1 MKIITWNIQH
11 GGGKRI
17 SSILKV
23 LELNSGCDVFI
34 LTEFRTNGNGH
45 KIQDTLNSLGFRYSV
60 YQETDSNKNKV
71 FIASKIEFSSNYFP
85 QLMEHEHRIIEV
97 LFKETSIGVGKLKIY
112 GCYFPQKDE
121 KKHLF
126 ELLIHKIRTTECDV
140 MVLGDLNTGKHKID
154 ELGETFYQSDYMDD
168 FEDFRMTDAFRH
180 LHGDKR
186 EFSWFSSY
194 GNGFRIDHIFVSS
207 GLKKH
212 IKDCYY
218 THSHRED
225 KFSDHSMMT
234 LELVNEERVST
245 KQ

>member
-23 LELNSGCDVFI
+23 LELNSDCDVFI
-34 LTEFRTNGNGH
+34 LTEFRTNSNGQ
-45 KIQDTLNSLGFRYSV
+45 KIQDTLSSLSFRYSI
-60 YQETDSNKNKV
+60 YHETDSKRNKV
-71 FIASKIEFSSNYFP
+71 FLASKTEFDSHYFP
-85 QLMEHEHRIIEV
+85 QLIEHEHRILKI
-97 LFKETSIGVGKLKIY
+97 FFNPIRIGGGKLLVY
-112 GCYFPQKDE
+112 GCYFPQKNE

-126 ELLIHKIRTTECDV
+126 EYLIREISTTECDV
-140 MVLGDLNTGKHKID
+140 MILGDLNTGKHKID
-154 ELGETFYQSDYMDD
+154 ELGKTFYQSNYMDE
-168 FEDFRMTDAFRH
+168 FEYNRMTDVFRH
-180 LHGDKR
+180 LHGEKR
-186 EFSWFSSY
+186 EYSWFSNS

-234 LELVNEERVST
+234 IELE
-245 KQ
+245 

>member
-23 LELNSGCDVFI
+23 LELNSDCDVLI
-34 LTEFRTNGNGH
+34 ITEFRTNSNGQ
-45 KIQDTLNSLGFRYSV
+45 KIQDTLSSLGFRYSA
-60 YQETDSNKNKV
+60 YPETDSNKNKV
-71 FIASKIEFSSNYFP
+71 FIASKIEFSSNHFP
-85 QLMEHEHRIIEV
+85 QLMEHEHRIIEI
-97 LFKETSIGVGKLKIY
+97 LFEETSIGGGKLKIY

-121 KKHLF
+121 KKYLF
-126 ELLIHKIRTTECDV
+126 EHLIREISRTECDV
-140 MVLGDLNTGKHKID
+140 MILGDLNTGKHKID
-154 ELGETFYQSDYMDD
+154 ELGETFYQSNYMDA
-168 FEDFRMTDAFRH
+168 FENYRMTDVFRH
-180 LHGDKR
+180 LHGEKR
-186 EFSWFSSY
+186 EYSWFSSF

-218 THSHRED
+218 THCHREE

-234 LELVNEERVST
+234 LELVD
-245 KQ
+245 